1 MGSAGF
7 HSKVRVVGF
16 FTIQKEAVSAIEGLS
31 VESNITMEGLRLA
44 QQDQGRIVLVTE
56 VFEVHLVTTE
66 AFNVPR
72 HAN

>member
-7 HSKVRVVGF
+7 HSKVRIVGF
-16 FTIQKEAVSAIEGLS
+16 FTIQKETVFAIEGLG
-31 VESNITMEGLRLA
+31 VESNVTLEGLRLA
-44 QQDQGRIVLVTE
+44 QQDQGRVVLVTE